1 MTDTPTT
8 AVGRSAHHYAYLSI
22 AAALATISL
31 KAGAWWVTGSVG
43 LLSDAL
49 ESVVNLAGAGFALW
63 MLLIAN
69 SPPDDKHPWGHSKA
83 EYFSSG
89 FEGTLIFVAAIAIAV
104 TATPRL
110 IHPEPLGSLDIGLA
124 LSALSTLINFATAQ
138 TLFRAGRRLHSIALE
153 ADAKHLMTDV
163 WTTVGVLVGVV
174 LVPLTGWLWL
184 DPVIALLVAAHILKE
199 GAHLMRGAIGGL
211 MDEAMDSQEQAS
223 AVAVL
228 DGFVKLGVRW
238 QNLRTRRAGKDRF
251 LHLDLL
257 VPPDW
262 TVERAHQLA
271 DDVEAAIGAAIP
283 GAQVTTHVEPMRAPF
298 VH

>member
-1 MTDTPTT
+1 MTNTPSDT
-8 AVGRSAHHYAYLSI
+8 AERSAHHYAYLSI

-49 ESVVNLAGAGFALW
+49 ESVVNLAGAVFALW

-110 IHPEPLGSLDIGLA
+110 LHPEPLGSLDIGLA
-124 LSALSTLINFATAQ
+124 LSVLSTLINFITAQ
-138 TLFRAGRRLHSIALE
+138 VLFRAGRRLHSIALE

-163 WTTVGVLVGVV
+163 WTTVGVLIGIV

-199 GAHLMRGAIGGL
+199 GAHLMRGAVGGL
-211 MDEAMDSQEQAS
+211 MDEAMEPQEQE
-223 AVAVL
+223 AVVSVL
-228 DGFVKLGVRW
+228 NRFLELGVRW
-238 QNLRTRRAGKDRF
+238 QNLRTRRAGRDRF

-271 DDVEAAIGAAIP
+271 DDVEDAIGAAIP
-283 GAQVTTHVEPMRAPF
+283 GAKVTTHVEPMRAPF
-298 VH
+298 VQ